1 MVTFDTTGGAKFYK
15 ADLHV
20 HTPGSHDYE
29 DTDAEPDDLVAG
41 FEREDLDLVAV
52 TDHNNGEFFE
62 SLQEAAEDS
71 SVTVLPGVEITT
83 GQSGE
88 HQIHM
93 TAIFPPE
100 EADVLPTFLHDIGIR
115 GDPEEA
121 IADDTIPKICEKTR
135 EFGGLPILAHIDV
148 AAGADHEL
156 ADRNNPTRQRVF
168 DAEKVAALEVVAE
181 ETADEFEDFAH
192 IRSSDAHSLADIGER
207 HAYIKM
213 DSPCFEGLRTA
224 FADPDSRL
232 SLIDEPTTHPSVD
245 GLLAHNGF
253 LQDRHL
259 QLNKNL
265 NCLIGGK
272 GTGKSTV
279 IEHIRY
285 ALDVDPRSDDIEDDY
300 TALIENTLR
309 PDGIVELLVTA
320 SNGDQYRI
328 RREYDEEPE
337 IERMPTTEDGEPQEV
352 DLTIE
357 QFRTEFFDVEIHSQR
372 ELIELA
378 RNEIDQLDLLDSYF
392 DITEETAARDSIK
405 QDIRT
410 KNREIADLREGVA
423 SLKAEEERFE
433 ALKQQVEV
441 MEQKGVGEYVEGQ
454 EEWEQE
460 RAALSNVVED
470 VEAIEEEVS
479 SLTLADQLS
488 ITEIDGGPNEDL
500 LETVDDTIS
509 DLRDELA
516 EREEELESLVS
527 EGREDIEEIR
537 EQWNAENEQREEEHE
552 SLADEIQEEIGV
564 DIEEFFDK
572 KAGLEELRGVSEE
585 LEEERE
591 HLQIARDE
599 KSDLLDD
606 LQTARQDLSDARN
619 EGVEQLNAHL
629 GNVRVAL
636 HSQSNRS
643 EYTDWINHVLEG
655 SGVWTEHKEQIA
667 EAIDPPELAEI
678 VRNEDTDTLS
688 DLADV
693 TPTTAENFVTHDDL
707 VEQLTK
713 LELYEIHDRPVI
725 ELNDGGWKELT
736 EMSDGQQCTA
746 LLSIAMIEREVP
758 LIIDQPEDM
767 LDNKF
772 IFTDVVDI
780 LRSIKQDRQVI
791 AATHNANIPI
801 IGDAEQIVVM
811 RSNGRAGFYRNCG
824 SIDDDGIK
832 ALAQDILEGGELAFK
847 RRREMYHRVV

>member
-1 MVTFDTTGGAKFYK
+1 MVSFDTAGGAKFYK
-15 ADLHV
+15 VDLHI

-29 DTDAEPDDLVAG
+29 DTDADPDDLVAR
-41 FEREDLDLVAV
+41 FKREDLDLVAV
-52 TDHNNGEFFE
+52 TDHNTGEYFE
-62 SLQEAAEDS
+62 RLQEAAEES

-100 EADVLPTFLHDIGIR
+100 EANVLPPFLHDIGIT

-121 IADDTIPKICEKTR
+121 IAEDTIPKICDKTR
-135 EFGGLPILAHIDV
+135 EYGGLPILAHIDV

-168 DAEKVAALEVVAE
+168 DAEKVAALEVVVE
-181 ETADEFEDFAH
+181 ETTDEFEEFAH

-207 HAYIKM
+207 HTYIKM

-232 SLIDEPTTHPSVD
+232 SLINEPTTHPSVD

-279 IEHIRY
+279 IENIRY
-285 ALDVDPRSDDIEDDY
+285 ALDVDPRSDDIEEDY

-328 RREYDEEPE
+328 KREYGDEPE

-392 DITEETAARDSIK
+392 NITDETEARESVK
-405 QDIRT
+405 QEIRT
-410 KNREIADLREGVA
+410 KNREIADFREEVA

-460 RAALSNVVED
+460 RAALSNLIGD
-470 VEAIEEEVS
+470 IEAIEEEVS
-479 SLTLADQLS
+479 SLALAEHLS
-488 ITEIDGGPNEDL
+488 VTKLNGGPNEDL
-500 LETVDDTIS
+500 LESADETIS
-509 DLRDELA
+509 DLQDKLA
-516 EREEELESLVS
+516 EREEELESIVS

-572 KAGLEELRGVSEE
+572 KAELEELRGVSEE

-591 HLQIARDE
+591 RLQIARDE
-599 KSDLLDD
+599 KSDLIED

-619 EGVEQLNAHL
+619 EGIEQLNAHL

-655 SGVWTEHKEQIA
+655 SGVWTEHKEQIT

-678 VRNEDTDTLS
+678 VRNDDIETLS

-693 TPTTAENFVTHDDL
+693 TPTTAENFVSHDDL

-725 ELNDGGWKELT
+725 ELNDGGWKELS

-746 LLSIAMIEREVP
+746 LLSIAMIERDVP

-824 SIDDDGIK
+824 SIDNDEIK
-832 ALAQDILEGGELAFK
+832 ALAQEILEGGETAFK